1 MGDAPV
7 EQSNAYPKHFEIND
21 DIDPSAELEVI
32 YPILLSS
39 LVFLFLLTDV
49 FFFGERMLE
58 INLIFLTISMLIY
71 ALYARFYFVRNR
83 NKFRVHFLL
92 ATLIS
97 SVLSI
102 LFWNVYEIWSV
113 EFSELLSG
121 VIIASLPSLLVFFS
135 ISSNESETEDA
146 GRGSL
151 YSIPSCIAIFVLLA
165 IALAPPFTMG
175 RL

>member
-1 MGDAPV
+1 
-7 EQSNAYPKHFEIND
+7 
-21 DIDPSAELEVI
+21 
-32 YPILLSS
+32 
-39 LVFLFLLTDV
+39 
-49 FFFGERMLE
+49 MLE

-121 VIIASLPSLLVFFS
+121 AQMKARRKMQEEWEGKNNGFPSTQYQAVSLFSYFSLLH
-135 ISSNESETEDA
+135 
-146 GRGSL
+146 
-151 YSIPSCIAIFVLLA
+151 
-165 IALAPPFTMG
+165 
-175 RL
+175 